1 MLYWIALFTSILK
14 LLLFGD
20 IQKNAEKTTFPM
32 SSILAEILATKNQK
46 SVTRFKASVLS
57 IQIYSQVQVL
67 HNINIFIYYSVV
79 VFMSQNIWLFVHD
92 SKAFCSVLLS
102 PSLPIFLAYL
112 VLRCRDKIT
121 QINVPLLRKAATFAS
136 KTKHTRLLEH
146 ALGKE
151 TKPIAFLNQIKVN
164 QLGTKTILWLMLLV
178 EL

>member
-1 MLYWIALFTSILK
+1 MTYLINVFYIQSYVVESALIYNPGSASPMRQKHFHDLNEANTVC
-14 LLLFGD
+14 LL
-20 IQKNAEKTTFPM
+20 
-32 SSILAEILATKNQK
+32 
-46 SVTRFKASVLS
+46 V
-57 IQIYSQVQVL
+57 YSQVQVL

-136 KTKHTRLLEH
+136 KTKHTRVLEH
-146 ALGKE
+146 ALDKE